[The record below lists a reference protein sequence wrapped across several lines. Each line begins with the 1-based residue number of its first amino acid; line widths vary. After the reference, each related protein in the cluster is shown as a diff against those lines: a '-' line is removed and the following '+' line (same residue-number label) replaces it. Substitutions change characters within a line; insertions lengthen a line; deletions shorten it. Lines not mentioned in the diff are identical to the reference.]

1 MPRKSK
7 AIPISASPIIRARAQ
22 PGEATADPSLSYL
35 TQVKDARP
43 PLSERSPI
51 WIRHGSV
58 REGLACPTPER
69 HPCCEFGIQLSGRGI
84 ELVGAEKAQRRR
96 GSIFLAGP
104 GLPHWIEITEYP
116 VDFITVFFLPSLL
129 IDSGPEND
137 GLTILRRFTMA
148 HSIGRR
154 VLHPTPAVAARLE
167 SGFRQMVEEWT
178 SPRFGREVRLRILLL
193 DMLVTLMRWE
203 EQSATSRAGGKGST
217 ALANTSTAAKA
228 ERASRGKPAEASAD
242 AEGEAASASMWRQV
256 HRALEYLRDHFA
268 DPVYA
273 DDVAAAAG
281 VSRSRLQ
288 AVFRATL
295 GMSWGQYLRGYRIH
309 QAAALLSSADCGVLD
324 AAIAVGFETPS
335 HFNAT
340 FRALMGVSPREYR
353 RRSRGGDGD
362 TG

>member
-1 MPRKSK
+1 MPRKNKPIPFVASRRRSAGAK
-7 AIPISASPIIRARAQ
+7 PASAI
-22 PGEATADPSLSYL
+22 ADASLSYL
-35 TQVKDARP
+35 TQVCEARP

-58 REGLACPTPER
+58 REGLASPTPER
-69 HPCCEFGIQLSGRGI
+69 HPCCEFGIQLTGRGI
-84 ELVGAEKAQRRR
+84 ELVGPEKAPRGR

-129 IDSGPEND
+129 IDFGPEND
-137 GLTILRRFTMA
+137 GLMILRRFTTA
-148 HSIGRR
+148 HSIDRR
-154 VLHPTPAVAARLE
+154 VLHPPPAVAARLE
-167 SGFRQMVEEWT
+167 GGFRQMVEEWAH
-178 SPRFGREVRLRILLL
+178 SRFGRELRLRVLLL

-203 EQSATSRAGGKGST
+203 EQSATSPKGKARAG
-217 ALANTSTAAKA
+217 
-228 ERASRGKPAEASAD
+228 RASHGKAIAPSAGADGD
-242 AEGEAASASMWRQV
+242 ATSAQTWRQV
-256 HRALEYLRDHFA
+256 HRALEHLRDHHA

-281 VSRSRLQ
+281 VSRTRLQ
-288 AVFRATL
+288 AIFRATL
-295 GMSWGQYLRGYRIH
+295 GVSWGEYLRGYRIH

-353 RRSRGGDGD
+353 RRSRRSDAEAPRD
-362 TG
+362 

>member
-1 MPRKSK
+1 MLRKNK
-7 AIPISASPIIRARAQ
+7 PIPFVASPRRT
-22 PGEATADPSLSYL
+22 ATAKPASAIVDPLLTYL
-35 TQVKDARP
+35 TQVQDARP

-58 REGLACPTPER
+58 REGLASPTPER
-69 HPCCEFGIQLSGRGI
+69 HPCCEFGIQLCGQGI
-84 ELVGAEKAQRRR
+84 ELVGPEKAKR
-96 GSIFLAGP
+96 GPGDIFLAGP

-116 VDFITVFFLPSLL
+116 LDYITVFFLPSLL

-137 GLTILRRFTMA
+137 GLMILRRFTTA
-148 HSIGRR
+148 HSVDRR
-154 VLHPTPAVAARLE
+154 LLHPPRAMGDRLE

-178 SPRFGREVRLRILLL
+178 QPRFGREVRLRVLLL
-193 DMLVTLMRWE
+193 DMLVTLLRWE
-203 EQSATSRAGGKGST
+203 QQSARSGKK
-217 ALANTSTAAKA
+217 AA
-228 ERASRGKPAEASAD
+228 RVKPAAPSVQGDGGAGSAH
-242 AEGEAASASMWRQV
+242 AWHQV

-273 DDVAAAAG
+273 DDVAVAAG

-288 AVFRATL
+288 SIFRATL

-353 RRSRGGDGD
+353 RRSRGSDD
-362 TG
+362 